1 MLFPSNLF
9 FLNHFLIILGI
20 ANKQELS
27 EYKYSCCLCNL
38 SNIPSAFRLMVH
50 IRRQHFACDVCL
62 EKCSDQG
69 KLSSHV
75 WKHKLMHICY
85 RCQVYYQNKAD
96 IVKHLFWKHGTEG
109 VQCRKCLQKKWPHV
123 YHFCIPPAVFTC
135 TQCEMTFSRAMALNI
150 HLRVHDVDGA
160 KYPCQD
166 IGCEKKFISKKL
178 LVRHQERH
186 QSELAA
192 LENGE
197 ERSSEGTVIIPK
209 EIPDHLCTRTMPVVF
224 KRFTKKPVARK
235 IEEEAKVEEKVEEV
249 KKEEKKT
256 LPDLPETNLNLSESS
271 DNDSMSDDEKKTTP
285 LTFGSFPESL
295 SLPEKPK
302 IPTLQKGSSLTD
314 SEDDDDDDK
323 PNEPMKNILENLK
336 TFQESQNVTEEV
348 PVAVESNE
356 AAKKEEIDV
365 PDKLP
370 DKVILHVCQSD
381 HDYANLYRPAPGTT
395 TDDLEDMIKSQT
407 IDKKK
412 KDKEAKL
419 AQKNS
424 GGKKK
429 TKNDDFSSSDSSS
442 GSSSDSSS
450 GSSSGSSSSGSSSST
465 SDSSSSEAS
474 TLNASKPR
482 TKKFTKKRSKKDK
495 KAEQEPEEVQRD
507 PDDIIYE
514 SDLLTDETDTDE
526 EFYDKH
532 PIKDSNAQQQGL
544 IDGTVNDTIV
554 PTPSR
559 PSTPAL
565 PPDEIITEKRMKI
578 KKRKREHKKS
588 FSSPTKRFKEIA
600 PPIQTS
606 TPVPRIELHQANQIR
621 QLLQCTQQQPVL
633 PILKEQ
639 PQPQYDPY
647 INVSRV
653 TSAASSRM
661 NSDTEAAIKRSQR
674 KRIPNKFYG
683 YTSDDESMA
692 AHAAL
697 NDPFKPIPP
706 PNLTWRKEDLPSRCK
721 SPTAPSP
728 ILQKVVA
735 PFKLNLAEQPP
746 QELFNTVNP
755 VSIANHTV
763 DESGNN
769 SPSTDEEQLFISES
783 RNRKRKLPPSQS
795 MYAFHTL
802 ETPPT
807 VSQPPIPR
815 LKLTIGSNNKIRR
828 RNINPLK
835 PPPARKR
842 KPANKSMN
850 DALAGGK
857 KKKTTF
863 NDLQSS
869 ARILKSPPPASFAA
883 ASTESEPMT
892 VKKAQEHLEKQQ
904 KLEEAIQNTQ
914 MYFQRYNHTQVESAE
929 AKQEA
934 ADAVDCYC
942 YCRRAYDEQQGM
954 IGCDGPACQIEWF
967 HFECVGILVPP
978 RGSWYC
984 PQCQQEQVQ

>member
-1 MLFPSNLF
+1 
-9 FLNHFLIILGI
+9 
-20 ANKQELS
+20 
-27 EYKYSCCLCNL
+27 
-38 SNIPSAFRLMVH
+38 
-50 IRRQHFACDVCL
+50 
-62 EKCSDQG
+62 
-69 KLSSHV
+69 
-75 WKHKLMHICY
+75 
-85 RCQVYYQNKAD
+85 
-96 IVKHLFWKHGTEG
+96 
-109 VQCRKCLQKKWPHV
+109 
-123 YHFCIPPAVFTC
+123 
-135 TQCEMTFSRAMALNI
+135 MALNI
-150 HLRVHDVDGA
+150 HLRLHEEDGA
-160 KYPCQD
+160 KYSCTEL
-166 IGCEKKFISKKL
+166 GCEKKFISKKL
-178 LVRHQERH
+178 LDRHQERH
-186 QSELAA
+186 RSELAA
-192 LENGE
+192 LENGDQ

-209 EIPDHLCTRTMPVVF
+209 EIPDDLCTRTMPVVF
-224 KRFTKKPVARK
+224 KRFTKKPAVRK
-235 IEEEAKVEEKVEEV
+235 IEEEKKTEEKAEEV
-249 KKEEKKT
+249 KKEEKMT

-271 DNDSMSDDEKKTTP
+271 DNDSMSDDDESKKKENARSSPKTAP
-285 LTFGSFPESL
+285 VSPPGMS
-295 SLPEKPK
+295 SLPFSTFSKQSDNPQK
-302 IPTLQKGSSLTD
+302 TKNPHQTLQKGSSLTD
-314 SEDDDDDDK
+314 SEDDDDENDNNNKSEQK

-336 TFQESQNVTEEV
+336 TFQESQISSNAPEEAAAASTEIQ
-348 PVAVESNE
+348 AT
-356 AAKKEEIDV
+356 AKKEEEIEI

-370 DKVILHVCQSD
+370 DKIIIHVCQSD
-381 HDYANLYRPAPGTT
+381 HDYAKLWRPLAGTT

-407 IDKKK
+407 IDKDKNK
-412 KDKEAKL
+412 RKDKNDAKS
-419 AQKNS
+419 AQKNKD
-424 GGKKK
+424 KKK
-429 TKNDDFSSSDSSS
+429 KNDDFSSSDSSS
-442 GSSSDSSS
+442 GSSSDSST

-474 TLNASKPR
+474 TLNTTKPR

-495 KAEQEPEEVQRD
+495 KAEQEPEEIHRD

-526 EFYDKH
+526 DFYDKH
-532 PIKDSNAQQQGL
+532 PIRDSNSQQQGL
-544 IDGTVNDTIV
+544 IDGTVNDIIAPAT
-554 PTPSR
+554 SR
-559 PSTPAL
+559 PSTPSL
-565 PPDEIITEKRMKI
+565 PPDEKIIEKRMKI

-588 FSSPTKRFKEIA
+588 FSSPVKRFKEIA
-600 PPIQTS
+600 PPVQTS

-661 NSDTEAAIKRSQR
+661 NSDTESAIKRSQR

-692 AHAAL
+692 AHALL

-728 ILQKVVA
+728 LLQKVVA
-735 PFKLNLAEQPP
+735 PFKLNLAESP
-746 QELFNTVNP
+746 QVFNNHDIFNSVNTVSD
-755 VSIANHTV
+755 VNHAIN
-763 DESGNN
+763 ESGNN
-769 SPSTDEEQLFISES
+769 TPSTDEEQLFISES
-783 RNRKRKLPPSQS
+783 RIRKRKLPPSQS

-842 KPANKSMN
+842 KIANKSMN
-850 DALAGGK
+850 DALGGGK
-857 KKKTTF
+857 KRKTTF
-863 NDLQSS
+863 NDLQLT
-869 ARILKSPPPASFAA
+869 ARILKSPPPATFTAP
-883 ASTESEPMT
+883 ESEPMT
-892 VKKAQEHLEKQQ
+892 VKKAQEHFEKQQ
-904 KLEEAIQNTQ
+904 KLEEAIQSTQ
-914 MYFQRYNHTQVESAE
+914 MYFQRYNHTQVGSAE
-929 AKQEA
+929 ATQETVD
-934 ADAVDCYC
+934 ADGCYC

-978 RGSWYC
+978 RGSWFC
-984 PQCQQEQVQ
+984 PQCQKEQQAQ